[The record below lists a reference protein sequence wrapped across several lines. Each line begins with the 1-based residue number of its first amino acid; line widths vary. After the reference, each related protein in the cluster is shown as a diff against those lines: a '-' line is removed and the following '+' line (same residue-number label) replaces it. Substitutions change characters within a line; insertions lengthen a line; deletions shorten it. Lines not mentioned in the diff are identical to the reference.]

1 LGFGSNC
8 ARISPVTGKTV
19 GKYRILGCLGSGGT
33 GTVYRAFDE
42 TLEREVAIKVLNQGQ
57 TDPKILKRFRA
68 EATTLA
74 KLNHPAIATIYELLQ
89 CDDELLIVMEFVRG
103 ETLERLALRMGLLTP
118 EQAVFVVDGVLSAL
132 AHTHRAGIVHCDI
145 KPANIIVTAHGG
157 VKIMDFG
164 TARATGAEHGTVH
177 GYMMGTPAYMAPEQL
192 LARELDGRTDLYAV
206 GVLFYRLVT
215 GTFPFTAETPIEAMR
230 KQISEEPTPALA
242 HRPGLPEWCDWIA
255 QRALTRTPA
264 DRFQT
269 ADEFRGAL
277 REAGGFMTTELTKVP
292 LPLAVEVAES
302 SSDLTILE
310 QVDARPQAIGDAHA
324 ARELPSPAILVPFP
338 PNPST
343 VRMSRTRR
351 RSVVRALMAVAAI
364 AVPLIAVARM
374 RAPSFRSRQ
383 SSPPVSA
390 SAAPSGSAS
399 SSVPA
404 PAPPPA
410 PELALGSETGLEAAP
425 EPAPDPA
432 RASAVASRS
441 ESARAAP
448 EEAPVL
454 PVPAASLPL
463 AAPSAPEP
471 EKPSGSRTPATFTFQ
486 ARVVAG
492 DKRSS
497 RECNCHVVLANG
509 RITWRAEDHYKPI
522 DAVPYDHVGS
532 MVYSHGR
539 DPLWKGPDGPTPVVR
554 GSRGFLAVFAAL
566 GFFVERDWLS
576 LRITDSRLRFVVLR
590 FEDVGQAIS
599 AIDALEERTGRRIE
613 DFSKRQS

>member
-1 LGFGSNC
+1 M
-8 ARISPVTGKTV
+8 TGKTV

-57 TDPKILKRFRA
+57 TDPKIFKRFRA

-74 KLNHPAIATIYELLQ
+74 KLNHPAIATSYELLE

-103 ETLERLALRMGLLTP
+103 ETLERLALRMSLLTP
-118 EQAVFVVDGVLSAL
+118 EQALFVVDGVLSAL

-145 KPANIIVTAHGG
+145 KPANIIVTAQGG

-215 GTFPFTAETPIEAMR
+215 GTFPFTAETSIESMR

-242 HRPGLPEWCDWIA
+242 RRPGLPEWCDWIA
-255 QRALTRTPA
+255 QRALARSPD

-269 ADEFRGAL
+269 ADEFRSAL
-277 REAGGFMTTELTKVP
+277 REAGGLVTTELTKVP
-292 LPLAVEVAES
+292 LPLAVEVAEAS
-302 SSDLTILE
+302 REPTIVE
-310 QVDARPQAIGDAHA
+310 QVGARPEAVGGRPAV
-324 ARELPSPAILVPFP
+324 RELPSPEILVPFP
-338 PNPST
+338 PNAST
-343 VRMSRTRR
+343 VRTSRTG
-351 RSVVRALMAVAAI
+351 RSSVLRALMAVAAI
-364 AVPLIAVARM
+364 AVPLMAVARM
-374 RAPSFRSRQ
+374 RAPSFRLSQ
-383 SSPPVSA
+383 TAAPVPA
-390 SAAPSGSAS
+390 SAAPSAS
-399 SSVPA
+399 PSA
-404 PAPPPA
+404 PAPTPTLA
-410 PELALGSETGLEAAP
+410 PEVASGTETASEAAP
-425 EPAPDPA
+425 EPAPEKS
-432 RASAVASRS
+432 RAPAVASGS
-441 ESARAAP
+441 ESPRAAAP
-448 EEAPVL
+448 ADAPV
-454 PVPAASLPL
+454 PPTPAFSLQIS
-463 AAPSAPEP
+463 APSAPEP
-471 EKPSGSRTPATFTFQ
+471 EKPNGNHTPAAFTFQ

-509 RITWRAEDHYKPI
+509 RITWRPEDHYKPI

-532 MVYSHGR
+532 MIYSHGR
-539 DPLWKGPDGPTPVVR
+539 DPLWNGPNGPIPVVR
-554 GSRGFLAVFAAL
+554 GSRGLSAVFAAL

-613 DFSKRQS
+613 DFSKRRS

>member
-1 LGFGSNC
+1 M
-8 ARISPVTGKTV
+8 TGKTV

-145 KPANIIVTAHGG
+145 KPANIIVTAQGG

-192 LARELDGRTDLYAV
+192 LARDLDGRTDLYAV

-242 HRPGLPEWCDWIA
+242 HRPGLPEWCDWIG
-255 QRALTRTPA
+255 QRALARTPA

-277 REAGGFMTTELTKVP
+277 REAGGLVTAELTKVP

-302 SSDLTILE
+302 SSEPTIVE
-310 QVDARPQAIGDAHA
+310 PVDARPEAIGDRQVV
-324 ARELPSPAILVPFP
+324 RELPSPAVLVPIP
-338 PNPST
+338 PNAST
-343 VRMSRTRR
+343 ITMARRR
-351 RSVVRALMAVAAI
+351 RSSVIRALMAAAAI

-374 RAPSFRSRQ
+374 RAPSFRSSR

-390 SAAPSGSAS
+390 SATPS
-399 SSVPA
+399 SSTASADPA

-410 PELALGSETGLEAAP
+410 PELAPGSETGLEAAP
-425 EPAPDPA
+425 VPDPDPP
-432 RASAVASRS
+432 RASAVVAGSV
-441 ESARAAP
+441 SARATTA
-448 EEAPVL
+448 EAPVL
-454 PVPAASLPL
+454 P
-463 AAPSAPEP
+463 APPSSVLLSPPTAPEP
-471 EKPSGSRTPATFTFQ
+471 EKPSGNRTPTAFTFQ

-539 DPLWKGPDGPTPVVR
+539 DPLWNGPDGPTPVVR
-554 GSRGFLAVFAAL
+554 GSHGFMAVFAAL
-566 GFFVERDWLS
+566 GFFADRDWLA
-576 LRITDSRLRFVVLR
+576 LRIMDSRLRFVVLR

>member
-1 LGFGSNC
+1 M
-8 ARISPVTGKTV
+8 TGKTV

-42 TLEREVAIKVLNQGQ
+42 TLEREVAIKVLNQDQ

-103 ETLERLALRMGLLTP
+103 ETLERLALRMSLLTP

-145 KPANIIVTAHGG
+145 KPANIIVTVHAG

-215 GTFPFTAETPIEAMR
+215 GTFPFTAETPIESMR

-242 HRPGLPEWCDWIA
+242 RRPGLPEWCDWIT
-255 QRALTRTPA
+255 QRALARSPD

-277 REAGGFMTTELTKVP
+277 RESGGLVTTELTKVP

-302 SSDLTILE
+302 SREPTIVE
-310 QVDARPQAIGDAHA
+310 QVGARPEALGDRPAV
-324 ARELPSPAILVPFP
+324 RKLPSPEILVPFP
-338 PNPST
+338 PNAST
-343 VRMSRTRR
+343 VRTSRTRR
-351 RSVVRALMAVAAI
+351 SSVLRALMAVAAI
-364 AVPLIAVARM
+364 AVPLMAVARM
-374 RAPSFRSRQ
+374 RAPSFRLSQ
-383 SSPPVSA
+383 TAPPVPA
-390 SAAPSGSAS
+390 SAAPSASPSA
-399 SSVPA
+399 PA
-404 PAPPPA
+404 PAPTPA
-410 PELALGSETGLEAAP
+410 PELASGPETASEAAP
-425 EPAPDPA
+425 EPGLENPRAP
-432 RASAVASRS
+432 AVASGS
-441 ESARAAP
+441 ESSRAAP
-448 EEAPVL
+448 ADAPV
-454 PVPAASLPL
+454 PPAPAFSLQIS
-463 AAPSAPEP
+463 APSVPEP
-471 EKPSGSRTPATFTFQ
+471 EKPTGNHAPAAFIFQ

-532 MVYSHGR
+532 IVYSHGR
-539 DPLWKGPDGPTPVVR
+539 DPLWNGPNGPIPVVR
-554 GSRGFLAVFAAL
+554 GSRGLSAVFAAL

>member
-1 LGFGSNC
+1 
-8 ARISPVTGKTV
+8 VTGKTV

-42 TLEREVAIKVLNQGQ
+42 TLEREVAIKVLNKGQ

-103 ETLERLALRMGLLTP
+103 ETLERLALRMSLLTP
-118 EQAVFVVDGVLSAL
+118 EQAMFVVDGVLSAL

-230 KQISEEPTPALA
+230 KQISEEPTPARA
-242 HRPGLPEWCDWIA
+242 HRPGLPEWCDWIVR
-255 QRALTRTPA
+255 RALARSPD

-277 REAGGFMTTELTKVP
+277 REAGGLVTTELTNVP

-302 SSDLTILE
+302 SREPTIVE
-310 QVDARPQAIGDAHA
+310 QVGARPEAMVDALA
-324 ARELPSPAILVPFP
+324 VRELPSPEILVPFP
-338 PNPST
+338 PNAST
-343 VRMSRTRR
+343 VRTSRTRR
-351 RSVVRALMAVAAI
+351 SNVVRALMAVAAI
-364 AVPLIAVARM
+364 AVPLMAVARM

-383 SSPPVSA
+383 SAPPVSA

-399 SSVPA
+399 AA
-404 PAPPPA
+404 PALTPTPA
-410 PELALGSETGLEAAP
+410 PELASGSETASEAAP
-425 EPAPDPA
+425 EPAREKP
-432 RASAVASRS
+432 RS
-441 ESARAAP
+441 EAVSGSESPRAAP
-448 EEAPVL
+448 AEAPV
-454 PVPAASLPL
+454 PL
-463 AAPSAPEP
+463 APAFSLQISAPSAAEP
-471 EKPSGSRTPATFTFQ
+471 EKPISNHVPPAFSFQ

-522 DAVPYDHVGS
+522 DAVPYDRVGS

-539 DPLWKGPDGPTPVVR
+539 DPLWNGPDGPTPVVR
-554 GSRGFLAVFAAL
+554 ASRGLSAVFAAL

-576 LRITDSRLRFVVLR
+576 LRIMDSRLRFVVLR
-590 FEDVGQAIS
+590 FEDAGQAIS

-613 DFSKRQS
+613 DFSKRRS